1 MKKLITL
8 VALLTC
14 FMGAKAQNWA
24 EVYSID
30 YSSYQGFPFYVMGY
44 VPEWFDGV
52 MTDFGADFRYATQAD
67 LDGDSD
73 AKWKDGES
81 SVGTVTTQAG
91 VEYQKVTGAGPYWHQ
106 YFIAD
111 GIPTTMDGRY
121 KVVAMVKASE
131 AVTVNV
137 NMGWGW
143 GSGEQASTS
152 IAIGTDWAEVE
163 WEYSGIAGSSCNLV
177 AQPGTSTAT
186 IEWKWVKVSE
196 FQKPSRPKIWQEWLT
211 KDGQPVIIEGSK
223 PVEGWMGDAET
234 PWGDLAETKYDD
246 VSKNYLICA
255 WGKEREVNMNDDG
268 GWDPFPA
275 TIEQEADGNHYFIV
289 HGKAATTEGDA
300 SAWDNQFWI
309 ESPKAW
315 KAGTQVK
322 IKFRYKA
329 SKTVTVATQTH
340 YQNPSNYLIWHAIGD
355 VAFTEEWQNFE
366 KTFSWESD
374 MDGGWSVA
382 FQLNQNDKDAI
393 DFYFDDIS
401 WQSMKLDEG
410 LFVAS
415 SNTKTGAEY
424 DFDNAI
430 EFVFDEDEEAYKAVV
445 GEEGNQ
451 GSWVNELMI
460 STVRGDDGSFK
471 GATLKPK
478 ATVTGDPDQWID
490 YEEGSLAK
498 IKLPAAGV
506 WQVMVDTEAR
516 QMNFV
521 MIEGDKPADPVDIV
535 ENPFVCVVNALERP
549 YTAAEAE
556 AAGVETPDPAGQP
569 WDNQF
574 FIVANR
580 VLDAGEE
587 TVVEFDYVAT
597 KDASSSTQTHAMPGA
612 YIHWAAIGN
621 VDFTTEEQHFSA
633 DYTIPAEAAG
643 KDAQSIAFNLAEI
656 KDANDYTLKNFKWYL
671 KSDVEG
677 KTMENLIKATGGTNF
692 AYKVVGGAI
701 TYFEDPSGISTVTTK
716 SNKATGAIY
725 NIAGQKVDKSYKG
738 LVIQDGKKFVVK

>member
-24 EVYSID
+24 EVYSVD
-30 YSSYQGFPFYVMGY
+30 YSKYQGFPFYVMGY

-52 MTDFGADFRYATQAD
+52 MTDFGAMFAYKTEAD
-67 LDGDSD
+67 VTPDDNVI
-73 AKWKDGES
+73 GE
-81 SVGTVTTQAG
+81 VTTNGGTVYKKIQLA
-91 VEYQKVTGAGPYWHQ
+91 EPAWHQ
-106 YFIAD
+106 YFVAD
-111 GIPTTMDGRY
+111 GIPTVIDGRY
-121 KVVAMVKASE
+121 KIVATVKASE
-131 AVTVNV
+131 AVNVNV

-143 GSGEQASTS
+143 GDGQQAGTS

-186 IEWKWVKVSE
+186 IEWKSIKVYE

-211 KDGQPVIIEGSK
+211 KDGQPVIIEGTN
-223 PVEGWMGDAET
+223 PVAGWMGDAET
-234 PWGDLAETKYDD
+234 PWGDLADTKWNDE
-246 VSKNYLICA
+246 SKNYLICA

-329 SKTVTVATQTH
+329 SKTVTVPTQTH

-355 VAFTEEWQNFE
+355 VTFTEEWQDFE

-382 FQLNQNDKDAI
+382 FQLNQNDKEAI
-393 DFYFDDIS
+393 DFYFDDLS

-410 LFVAS
+410 LFIAS
-415 SNTKTGAEY
+415 ANTKTGLVEY
-424 DFDNAI
+424 DYDNAT
-430 EFVFDEDEEAYKAVV
+430 EFVYDETEEAYKAVV
-445 GEEGNQ
+445 GEKGNQ
-451 GSWVNELMI
+451 SSWVNEVMI

-478 ATVTGDPDQWID
+478 ASVTDDPDQWID
-490 YEEGSLAK
+490 YDAGSLAK

-506 WQVMVDTEAR
+506 WQVMIDTEAK

-521 MIEGDKPADPVDIV
+521 KIEGEAASEPVDV
-535 ENPFVCVVNALERP
+535 VTNPYVCTVNALERDWRGTDNDGNP
-549 YTAAEAE
+549 IEAE
-556 AAGVETPDPAGQP
+556 VGEGQP

-574 FIVANR
+574 WIVANR

-597 KDASSSTQTHAMPGA
+597 KDAKASTQTHAAPGA
-612 YIHWAAIGN
+612 YIHWAAIGDVN
-621 VDFTTEEQHFSA
+621 FTTEEQHFSV

-656 KDANDYTLKNFKWYL
+656 KEANDYTFKNFKWYL

-677 KTMENLIKATGGTNF
+677 KTTENLINATGGTNF
-692 AYKVVGGAI
+692 AYKVVGGQI
-701 TYFEDPSGISTVTTK
+701 TYFETSGISNVTTK
-716 SNKATGAIY
+716 GNKATGAIY

-738 LVIQDGKKFVVK
+738 LVIQNGKKFVNK